1 MMAMRQ
7 AVAVLALAVAARGAP
22 DPGEV
27 LAPGGLPGDWKALV
41 AALAAKGPIEASF
54 TERRYF
60 PFRHEPTVL
69 KGVLRI
75 SPERGLSLQ
84 YTDPEP
90 SVLIAD
96 SAGLVLRDQGGSRE
110 MASGSREAGAIAS
123 LLPIMR
129 FDLPALFPRFVIR
142 ARRTDADWSF
152 EFTPRNV
159 DSAGSLG
166 SITVL
171 GAGTDVR
178 QLEFRRSASQRVE
191 IEVGETRAGVVFTAA
206 ELARYF
212 R

>member
-152 EFTPRNV
+152 EFTPRNA